1 MLEITYEISDLLI
14 IMSCLHLACNEKLQ
28 CIISIRMC
36 LGQEG
41 VACMA
46 FWITDLGRH
55 SQYRAGFLY
64 IYVRT
69 VQYPVLLILSR
80 DEEKGCELRSLL

>member
-1 MLEITYEISDLLI
+1 
-14 IMSCLHLACNEKLQ
+14 MSCLHLACNKKLQ
-28 CIISIRMC
+28 CIVSIRMY

-55 SQYRAGFLY
+55 SQYKAGFLY
-64 IYVRT
+64 ISYSDH
-69 VQYPVLLILSR
+69 LIPIAFDLVKR
-80 DEEKGCELRSLL
+80 